1 MAGDDI
7 FDGGC
12 LVDLMASSQQNADA
26 VCPVLAPAAAAPA
39 SAAAASATPALF
51 GMGAILFD
59 APAADSLATSSD
71 AGKCGSSSTKKKR
84 TSRNGNPMSVEKEE
98 SLVASYLKDV
108 SHLKDGD

>member
-71 AGKCGSSSTKKKR
+71 AGKCGSSSTKKNERRETATQCLLKKK
-84 TSRNGNPMSVEKEE
+84 NP
-98 SLVASYLKDV
+98 LWRPT
-108 SHLKDGD
+108 